1 MAHAFRIGETQHDVW
16 LARSGRGYVL
26 HLGTQRVAFEL
37 RACGEHA
44 FELLLAGQV
53 LPVFVSVA
61 GDDIHVHANGEAH
74 TLRHVHSLE
83 RFASEAADRSDAV
96 SRAPMPGSVIAV
108 PVHAGQR
115 VGRGDTLMVIESM
128 KMETVICAALDGEVQ
143 SLHLQVGQT
152 FERDALLVTLNPLK
166 AAA

>member
-1 MAHAFRIGETQHDVW
+1 MAHALRIGDTLHEVW
-16 LARSGRGYVL
+16 LARKARGHVL
-26 HLGTQRVAFEL
+26 HLGDQRIPFEL

-53 LPVFVSVA
+53 LPVFVAVA
-61 GDDIHVHANGEAH
+61 GDDIHVHVNGEAH
-74 TLRHVHSLE
+74 ALRYVHSLE

-108 PVHAGQR
+108 PVQAGQR
-115 VGRGDTLMVIESM
+115 VGRGDVLMVIESM
-128 KMETVICAALDGEVQ
+128 KMETAICAALEGEVQ